1 MKSEQHSQ
9 MQTFRTLWLGQVVS
23 LLGSEMTTFALTIW
37 VWEQTGQASAIALMV
52 FFTRSP
58 QVVAAA
64 FAGVLVDAWD
74 RKRLML
80 LGDLIAGLSTI
91 ALLSLLLT
99 QHLQVWHLYAIG
111 AANGLFSYIQS
122 LANSASMAVLVPKQ
136 HYAKASAME
145 TIKASSAYVFSPA
158 LAGMLYP
165 YMGLI
170 GILVIDLVTFVIAIS
185 TLLMIPIPRPALAS
199 NFSDQTSWQTLTF
212 GFRYIWQRSGLLS
225 ILLFLLSSNFFFS
238 ANFALTPALILAR
251 SGNSATTLAMVQSGF
266 GMGGLV
272 GAILLS
278 LWGGPTPRIHGL
290 LLGAALSRVGLLLLS
305 VGRGLTIW
313 VIAAW
318 IAAFFVPFVGSANQA
333 IWLAKVEPEVQG
345 RVFAA
350 RYLIAQ
356 ASSPLGFA
364 IAGPLADYVFEPAM
378 LPDGRLAGLLGGLF
392 GTGVGAGIT
401 LQYALLAICGLAIGL
416 GGYGIHRLRDVET
429 LIPDHDTAIG

>member
-1 MKSEQHSQ
+1 MESEQPPQ
-9 MQTFRTLWLGQVVS
+9 MRTFRTLWLGQLVS

-37 VWEQTGQASAIALMV
+37 VWEQTGQASPIAWMV

-58 QVVAAA
+58 QVIAAA

-74 RKRLML
+74 RKLLML
-80 LGDLIAGLSTI
+80 LGDLVAGLSTI
-91 ALLSLLLT
+91 GLLSLLLT
-99 QHLQVWHLYAIG
+99 QHLQVWHLYGIG
-111 AANGLFSYIQS
+111 AANGLFSYLQS
-122 LANSASMAVLVPKQ
+122 LAHSASMAVLVPKQ
-136 HYAKASAME
+136 HYARASAME

-158 LAGMLYP
+158 LAGALYP
-165 YMGLI
+165 DLGLI
-170 GILVIDLVTFVIAIS
+170 GILAIDLATFVIAIS
-185 TLLMIPIPRPALAS
+185 TLLTIPIPQITPAS
-199 NFSDQTSWQTLTF
+199 DSSDQTPWQTLTF

-225 ILLFLLSSNFFFS
+225 ILLFLLGSNLFFS

-251 SGNSATTLAMVQSGF
+251 SGNSATTLATVQSGF
-266 GMGGLV
+266 GLGGLV
-272 GAILLS
+272 GACLLS
-278 LWGGPTPRIHGL
+278 LWGGTTPRIHGL

-305 VGRGLTIW
+305 VGRGLTTW

-356 ASSPLGFA
+356 AASPLGFA

-378 LPDGRLAGLLGGLF
+378 LPDGRLAGLMGGLF
-392 GTGVGAGIT
+392 GTGVGAGIA
-401 LQYALLAICGLAIGL
+401 LQYALLAVCGLAIGL
-416 GGYGIHRLRDVET
+416 SGYGIHRLRDVET
-429 LIPDHDTAIG
+429 LIPDHDTTIR

>member
-1 MKSEQHSQ
+1 MKSEQQPS
-9 MQTFRTLWLGQVVS
+9 MRTFRTLWMSQIVS

-37 VWEQTGQASAIALMV
+37 VWEQTGQASPIALMV

-58 QVVAAA
+58 QVIAAA
-64 FAGVLVDAWD
+64 FAGVLVDTWD
-74 RKRLML
+74 RKQLML
-80 LGDLIAGLSTI
+80 LGDLVAGLSTI
-91 ALLSLLLT
+91 GLLSLFLT

-111 AANGLFSYIQS
+111 AANGLFSYLQS
-122 LANSASMAVLVPKQ
+122 LAHSASMAVLVPKQ
-136 HYAKASAME
+136 HYARASAME
-145 TIKASSAYVFSPA
+145 TIKSSSAYVFSPA

-165 YMGLI
+165 SIGLI
-170 GILVIDLVTFVIAIS
+170 GILAIDLATFVIAVS
-185 TLLMIPIPRPALAS
+185 TLLMIPIPQPTPDMAAG
-199 NFSDQTSWQTLTF
+199 QTPLQTLTF

-225 ILLFLLSSNFFFS
+225 ILLFLLSSNLFFS

-251 SGNSATTLAMVQSGF
+251 SGNSASTLATVQSVF
-266 GMGGLV
+266 GIGGLM

-278 LWGGPTPRIHGL
+278 LWGGTTPRIHGL

-318 IAAFFVPFVGSANQA
+318 ITAFFVPFVGSANQA

-356 ASSPLGFA
+356 AASPLGFA

-392 GTGVGAGIT
+392 GTGAGAGIA
-401 LQYALLAICGLAIGL
+401 LQYALLAVCGFAIGL

-429 LIPDHDTAIG
+429 LIPDHDAAIG